1 MRVGRVCGEKGPR
14 HPCSCVDLSEGGS
27 VPVERVFAG
36 TMHIGPGQ
44 TQGRAILASAAPPC
58 SGTDLIQARRCPE
71 TTLAQQRKV
80 PPREGP
86 APRAACHSSR
96 LRCQQEIMA
105 LYLDGFSYR
114 VVTRAPQ
121 PCAGAGWPCPQL
133 ETAVWVSS
141 CLGNRA
147 SAFPCGE
154 ETVGTCF
161 PVQRACWAI
170 QSPTLLFV
178 PQFLCL

>member
-1 MRVGRVCGEKGPR
+1 MGRVCGEKGPR

-58 SGTDLIQARRCPE
+58 SGTDLIQARLCPE

-121 PCAGAGWPCPQL
+121 PCAGAGWPCLQL